1 MTARATPESA
11 VCFTCDV
18 PLAADALFC
27 GACGAPAPQLP
38 PGHAVASSPGVPSP
52 ARPAPVATRRSVAA
66 ASGRGDAEP
75 GAGLRPAGLGV
86 LTVSPGEVAPV
97 GARIG
102 ALAIDQ
108 VLVCAI
114 GAVVLSAAGLIG
126 AGDGAVHA
134 PLVAGAAMA
143 VAVMAQWAAEA
154 RTGITVGNLL
164 VGIRTVASS
173 TGQPA
178 GLGRVMLRAVV
189 QGLGSVVPLV
199 GVYVVAG
206 SGAWDASP
214 TQRGWHDKAAGTMVL
229 RRDAAGRERTLTVP
243 TPSAAGL
250 AAPGQAPTPAPDSL
264 LPAPSLPPGPAPVS
278 VPAVPASAAAREPA
292 RESASG
298 ARPPSGSSPI
308 TLATQIW
315 LVFDT
320 GESLAV
326 AGDGAVGRQPRGAD
340 GGALTH
346 AVAIDD
352 PSRSISKLHLVFG
365 PEPGGLWV
373 VDRGSTN
380 GTVIVSPDGVMRALP
395 AGVRAHV
402 APGWVVRFGERAFRV
417 EAR

>member
-1 MTARATPESA
+1 MTARATPESVA
-11 VCFTCDV
+11 CFTCDV
-18 PLAADALFC
+18 PLAPDALFC
-27 GACGAPAPQLP
+27 GACGAPAPRLP
-38 PGHAVASSPGVPSP
+38 PGHAVASSPDVPSP
-52 ARPAPVATRRSVAA
+52 ALPVPALPTPVATRRSVAA
-66 ASGRGDAEP
+66 ASGTGAAAS
-75 GAGLRPAGLGV
+75 GAGQRSAGPRV
-86 LTVSPGEVAPV
+86 LTVSPREVAPV

-114 GAVVLSAAGLIG
+114 GAVAFAAAGLIG
-126 AGDGAVHA
+126 AGDGAVPA
-134 PLVAGAAMA
+134 PIAAGAAMA

-154 RTGITVGNLL
+154 RTGLTVGNLL

-173 TGQPA
+173 TGLPA
-178 GLGRVMLRAVV
+178 GLGRVILRAVV

-229 RRDAAGRERTLTVP
+229 RRDPVGRERTLTAP
-243 TPSAAGL
+243 TPSAARP
-250 AAPGQAPTPAPDSL
+250 AASGQEPTPAPDA
-264 LPAPSLPPGPAPVS
+264 LPSAPVS
-278 VPAVPASAAAREPA
+278 PPAPAPASAAARED
-292 RESASG
+292 ASG
-298 ARPPSGSSPI
+298 PRPPSGSSPV

-320 GESLAV
+320 GESIAV
-326 AGDGAVGRQPRGAD
+326 SGDGAVGRHPHGAD
-340 GGALTH
+340 GGSLAH
-346 AVAIDD
+346 AMAIDD

>member
-18 PLAADALFC
+18 PLAPDALFC

-52 ARPAPVATRRSVAA
+52 ALPAPVATRRSVAA
-66 ASGRGDAEP
+66 SSSRSAAP
-75 GAGLRPAGLGV
+75 GAGQRSAGPGV

-114 GAVVLSAAGLIG
+114 GAVVLAAAGLIG
-126 AGDGAVHA
+126 AGDGAVPA
-134 PLVAGAAMA
+134 PLIAGAAMA

-154 RTGITVGNLL
+154 RTGLTVGNLL

-173 TGQPA
+173 TGLPA
-178 GLGRVMLRAVV
+178 GLGRVVLRAVV
-189 QGLGSVVPLV
+189 QGLGSVVPVV

-229 RRDAAGRERTLTVP
+229 RRDAAGPERTLTAP
-243 TPSAAGL
+243 TPSVARP
-250 AAPGQAPTPAPDSL
+250 AAPRQAPTTATDAVQPALAPDSE
-264 LPAPSLPPGPAPVS
+264 PAAPDS
-278 VPAVPASAAAREPA
+278 VPAAPASAPGREPA

-298 ARPPSGSSPI
+298 PRPPSGSSPI

-340 GGALTH
+340 GGALAH